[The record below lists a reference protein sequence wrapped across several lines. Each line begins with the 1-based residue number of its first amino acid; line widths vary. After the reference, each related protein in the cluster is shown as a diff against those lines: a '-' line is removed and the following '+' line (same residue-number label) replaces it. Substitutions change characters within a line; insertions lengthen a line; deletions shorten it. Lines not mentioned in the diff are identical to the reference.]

1 LIGLESSHKQN
12 RPCFRSQLKKCFGA
26 CHGAEPAEHYNDRLT
41 SAIERYQIQAWPYQ
55 NAIMIEEQNLDGQTA
70 LHIIDHWRYIT
81 KLEIPEDIFDLGY
94 QVCNQ
99 HQPTSSQP
107 QTRLQADDKFDLD
120 IYFILVRF
128 LMNEDNK
135 KISNLK
141 IWMLDPVQQ

>member
-1 LIGLESSHKQN
+1 
-12 RPCFRSQLKKCFGA
+12 
-26 CHGAEPAEHYNDRLT
+26 
-41 SAIERYQIQAWPYQ
+41 
-55 NAIMIEEQNLDGQTA
+55 MIEEQNLDGQTA

-81 KLEIPEDIFDLGY
+81 KLETPEDIFDLGY

-99 HQPTSSQP
+99 HQPKSSQP
-107 QTRLQADDKFDLD
+107 QTRLKADEKFDLD

-135 KISNLK
+135 KLSNLK